1 MSLNYT
7 IIGRKIQEIRKKR
20 KITQEKFSEIID
32 KSPSY
37 ISYIETG
44 RKQLSLET
52 LVDIANALKVTADVL
67 LSFNLVCEHGSQ
79 EQLSGILDDCSSYE
93 KKVITDT
100 AIALKK
106 TLRDNCMPQ
115 DFD

>member
-7 IIGRKIQEIRKKR
+7 IIGRRIQEIRKKR

-32 KSPSY
+32 KSPGY